1 MDFTKV
7 INNLCEFKE
16 NYPEFYDSLMQL
28 IKKYK
33 DSYYE
38 NKGFSLRYRDLF
50 RILSQRER
58 EPWVLPGEYD
68 KMKQDVYMLKIKD
81 PEIFE
86 KFSLLIKKYV
96 VYDEHGIGYS
106 RFISCMY
113 EVDMKF
119 KNSDTINTIK
129 TTDIIDMM
137 EKIDEK
143 YSKLLKSLEELK
155 KSL

>member
-28 IKKYK
+28 VEKYK
-33 DSYYE
+33 DSYYK

-81 PEIFE
+81 PEVFE

-96 VYDEHGIGYS
+96 VYDENGIGYS
-106 RFISCMY
+106 SFISCMY